1 MNNDKTSIDNY
12 SNPEQQAAFDA
23 GRAIGRTEGMII
35 YQQHIIKQM
44 TDECVKLRTK
54 LQEQKGGKL

>member
-1 MNNDKTSIDNY
+1 MNNDKTSIGNY

-23 GRAIGRTEGMII
+23 GRTIGRTEGMII

-44 TDECVKLRTK
+44 TDECVKLRVK

>member
-1 MNNDKTSIDNY
+1 MRLVMKND
-12 SNPEQQAAFDA
+12 
-23 GRAIGRTEGMII
+23 
-35 YQQHIIKQM
+35 IIKQM